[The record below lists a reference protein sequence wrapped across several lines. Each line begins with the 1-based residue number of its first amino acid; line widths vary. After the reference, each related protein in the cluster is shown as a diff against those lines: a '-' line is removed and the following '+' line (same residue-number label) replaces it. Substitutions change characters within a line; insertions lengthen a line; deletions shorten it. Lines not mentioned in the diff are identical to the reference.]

1 MAEADYIIDIG
12 PGPGEAGGTIVA
24 EGTPEQIAKKNS
36 PTAEYIRR
44 ELEPDSV

>member
-1 MAEADYIIDIG
+1 MG

-24 EGTPEQIAKKNS
+24 AGNPEQIAKKHS
-36 PTAEYIRR
+36 PTAEYSRR